1 MGLFGTS
8 NSAISNQIT
17 NQGQSDFK
25 VMNNLLTLQDNHV
38 EEFFQYHGE
47 AFLSSLE
54 KLMEDVIE
62 RVVSQM
68 LVKLKF
74 VSNSNGEISVHS
86 DALREYETITA
97 ENITLDLQTLL
108 ASALNTEVIMQR
120 KMAKQQ
126 YLEAQG
132 FTTSSVPQQG
142 MPQGMPQQGMPQ
154 QGMSMGNPQGLNPN
168 QIQGS
173 NAGVA
178 ANNMMM
184 QQQQAF
190 NNQSGFPV
198 PPSGYDQMN
207 NPYWIDPMTGQP
219 TYTPPSSGLGLGNA
233 ISKGLAWASW
243 LA

>member
-1 MGLFGTS
+1 MAWRTS
-8 NSAISNQIT
+8 NNTLSNQIT
-17 NQGQSDFK
+17 TQGNADFK
-25 VMNNLLTLQDNHV
+25 VMNNLLTLQENHV

-47 AFLSSLE
+47 NFFGSME

-68 LVKLKF
+68 LVKMKF
-74 VSNSNGEISVHS
+74 VSNSNGEISVHA
-86 DALREYETITA
+86 DALREYESITA
-97 ENITLDLQTLL
+97 ENIQLDLQMLL

-126 YLEAQG
+126 YLESQG
-132 FTTSSVPQQG
+132 FSTTSLPQQQYTPNQQFAPNQQG
-142 MPQGMPQQGMPQ
+142 MDP
-154 QGMSMGNPQGLNPN
+154 S

-173 NAGVA
+173 NAGLA

-190 NNQSGFPV
+190 NNNSGYPV
-198 PPSGYDQMN
+198 PPAGTDTMG
-207 NPYWIDPMTGQP
+207 NPYWVDPMTGQA
-219 TYTPPSSGLGLGNA
+219 TYTPPVSGLGLGNA

>member
-1 MGLFGTS
+1 MFGTS
-8 NSAISNQIT
+8 NGTVLTAVQQ
-17 NQGQSDFK
+17 QGDQQFK
-25 VMNNLLTLQDNHV
+25 SMNNLLSLQDNHV

-47 AFLSSLE
+47 AFLSSFE
-54 KLMEDVIE
+54 KLFEDVIE

-68 LVKLKF
+68 LTKLKF

-97 ENITLDLQTLL
+97 ENIQLDLQTLL

-132 FTTSSVPQQG
+132 FSTSSMPQAQG
-142 MPQGMPQQGMPQ
+142 MPQMQQQPN
-154 QGMSMGNPQGLNPN
+154 MSNPQGLDPS

-184 QQQQAF
+184 QQQAAF
-190 NNQSGFPV
+190 NNTSGYPV

-219 TYTPPSSGLGLGNA
+219 TYTPPASGLGLGNA

>member
-1 MGLFGTS
+1 
-8 NSAISNQIT
+8 
-17 NQGQSDFK
+17 
-25 VMNNLLTLQDNHV
+25 
-38 EEFFQYHGE
+38 
-47 AFLSSLE
+47 
-54 KLMEDVIE
+54 
-62 RVVSQM
+62 M

-74 VSNSNGEISVHS
+74 VSNSNSEISVHS
-86 DALREYETITA
+86 DALREYESITA
-97 ENITLDLQTLL
+97 ENIQLDLQTLL
-108 ASALNTEVIMQR
+108 AAALNTEVIMQR

-132 FTTSSVPQQG
+132 FSTSSLPQGQG
-142 MPQGMPQQGMPQ
+142 MPQGQGIQ
-154 QGMSMGNPQGLNPN
+154 ANPQGLAPS

-173 NAGVA
+173 NAGGA

-190 NNQSGFPV
+190 NNTSGFPV

-219 TYTPPSSGLGLGNA
+219 TYTPPASGLGLSNA

>member
-1 MGLFGTS
+1 MAWRTS
-8 NSAISNQIT
+8 NSSISSQIT
-17 NQGQSDFK
+17 TQGQADFK
-25 VMNNLLTLQDNHV
+25 VMNNLLTLQENHV

-47 AFLSSLE
+47 QFFGSLE

-86 DALREYETITA
+86 DALREYESITA
-97 ENITLDLQTLL
+97 ENITLDIQMLL

-132 FTTSSVPQQG
+132 FTSSSIPQQQSMQQQFMPNQQG
-142 MPQGMPQQGMPQ
+142 MNPMDIQG
-154 QGMSMGNPQGLNPN
+154 GNP
-168 QIQGS
+168 S
-173 NAGVA
+173 VA

-190 NNQSGFPV
+190 NNQSGYPV
-198 PPSGYDQMN
+198 PPAGTDTMG
-207 NPYWIDPMTGQP
+207 NPYWVDPMTGQA
-219 TYTPPSSGLGLGNA
+219 TYTPPTSGLGLGNA

>member
-8 NSAISNQIT
+8 NRSLSNQIT
-17 NQGQSDFK
+17 TQGQSDFK

-47 AFLSSLE
+47 AFLGSFE
-54 KLMEDVIE
+54 KLLEDVIE

-74 VSNSNGEISVHS
+74 VSNSNSEISVHS
-86 DALREYETITA
+86 DALREYESITA
-97 ENITLDLQTLL
+97 ENIQLDLQTLL
-108 ASALNTEVIMQR
+108 AAALNTEVIMQR

-132 FTTSSVPQQG
+132 FSTSSLPQGQG
-142 MPQGMPQQGMPQ
+142 MPQGQGIQ
-154 QGMSMGNPQGLNPN
+154 ANPQGLAPS

-190 NNQSGFPV
+190 NNTSGFPV

-207 NPYWIDPMTGQP
+207 NPYWIDPQTNQI
-219 TYTPPSSGLGLGNA
+219 TYSPPNSGIGLGGKLVKA
-233 ISKGLAWASW
+233 AAWAKW
-243 LA
+243 MA